1 MLLAQPLV
9 LGLTNNT
16 SSAWRAIVFHKLLV
30 AMEMDSS
37 ERGHHVFDEAVAL
50 AKALNASLL
59 LLHVLSLEED
69 SPGAPGMPGVD
80 YYPWSREDTLLDYR
94 KQWDTFESECL
105 ELLRSR
111 TNEAIAAG
119 ITAEFAQLPGSVGEI
134 ICNVAHSWGA
144 DLIIM
149 GRRGRTGLSELILG
163 SVSNYVLHHAPCSV
177 VTVQSPG

>member
-1 MLLAQPLV
+1 MLLAQPLI
-9 LGLTNNT
+9 LGLTNHT
-16 SSAWRAIVFHKLLV
+16 SNAWRAIVFHKLLV
-30 AMEMDSS
+30 AMDSS

-50 AKALNASLL
+50 AKALNASLM
-59 LLHVLSLEED
+59 LLHVLGPEEEN
-69 SPGAPGMPGVD
+69 SPGVPGMPGVD
-80 YYPWSREDTLLDYR
+80 YYPWERNDIRLADR
-94 KQWDTFESECL
+94 RQWDTFESECL

-119 ITAEFAQLPGSVGEI
+119 ITTEFAQLPGSVGET
-134 ICNVAHSWGA
+134 ICNVAHSWNA